1 MRIVKKSNWLQ
12 TLAKEKQ
19 ELQEREAA
27 ERKAR
32 AARLAI
38 LFDDQ

>member
-1 MRIVKKSNWLQ
+1 MRTLKKSNWLQ
-12 TLAKEKQ
+12 TLAKEKRQ
-19 ELQEREAA
+19 LQEREAA

-38 LFDDQ
+38 LFDD